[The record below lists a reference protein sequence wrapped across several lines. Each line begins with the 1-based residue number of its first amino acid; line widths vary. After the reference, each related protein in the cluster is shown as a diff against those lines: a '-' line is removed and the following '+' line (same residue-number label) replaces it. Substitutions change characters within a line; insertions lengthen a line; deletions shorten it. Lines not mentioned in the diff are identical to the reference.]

1 MTFRP
6 ARAVAAAA
14 LTATIMLGAGTAAG
28 PATASPTLAPLI
40 SHSDWLAA
48 RPTESDLRGRVVL
61 VDIFTFGCFN
71 CKNVTPN
78 LRALYRRHD
87 DRLAIIG
94 IHTPETPYESDR
106 KNVVANLASLGI
118 VWPVAIDNDRALWN
132 AYDTEYWPT
141 QLIFDKHGTLRKTIV
156 GDSQDQDVDDT
167 VTKLLAES

>member
-1 MTFRP
+1 MTFRL
-6 ARAVAAAA
+6 AGALAAAA
-14 LTATIMLGAGTAAG
+14 IILGAGSSAG
-28 PATASPTLAPLI
+28 SVTASPTLGPLL
-40 SHSDWLAA
+40 SYNDWLSD
-48 RPTESDLRGRVVL
+48 RPTADDLRGRVVV

-87 DRLAIIG
+87 SRLAIVG
-94 IHTPETPYESDR
+94 IHTPETPYETER
-106 KNVVANLASLGI
+106 KNVVANLATLGI
-118 VWPVAIDNDRALWN
+118 VWPVAIDNDHVLWN
-132 AYDTEYWPT
+132 AYNTEYWPT